1 MGKGFEILTDGIDR
15 LKDDVKEMQ
24 AAPKKAMNGLMG
36 DLKKRGPGWI
46 ASEVTQIYNVKKAD
60 VSPGKSKIGTIK
72 VQGNNWKKMHILY
85 TGRVLTPTHF
95 GMTPKTPKQSY
106 TLKMQV
112 YKGQKTELGK
122 VKKLT
127 KRQRKKLILNLTRQ
141 GTRKSQKSPIML
153 MPASRGS
160 GVYIPF
166 QRKSPNRKD
175 VEAIKTTS
183 LPQMVS
189 NQRVRKGIDETLG
202 KNIRKRIDHYTERY
216 GLGEE

>member
-1 MGKGFEILTDGIDR
+1 MGNGIEILTESIDR
-15 LKDDVKEMQ
+15 LKDDVKDMQ
-24 AAPKKAMNGLMG
+24 AAPKKAMNSLMG
-36 DLKKRGPGWI
+36 DLKKRGPGWV
-46 ASEVTQIYNVKKAD
+46 AAEVTQIYGVKKAD

-72 VQGNNWKKMHILY
+72 VQGNSWKRLRLSY

-127 KRQRKKLILNLTRQ
+127 KKQRKKLVLNLRKEGQ
-141 GTRKSQKSPIML
+141 RKSQRSPIML
-153 MPASRGS
+153 MPASKGGS
-160 GVYIPF
+160 TYIPF
-166 QRKSPNRKD
+166 QRVSPNRKD

-183 LPQMVS
+183 LPQMIS
-189 NQRVRKGIDETLG
+189 NQRVRKGIDQALDKNVRKRLDHYIERYDLG
-202 KNIRKRIDHYTERY
+202 K
-216 GLGEE
+216 